1 MPLHM
6 IGLGLSDEKDITIKG
21 LEAVKASK
29 YVYLEM
35 YTAILMIDNERLSKF
50 FDKEVIVADR
60 EFVESGCDIMIQ
72 QAKTD
77 DVSFL
82 VVGDPFC
89 ATTHTD
95 LQLRCIEEK
104 VKVNVIHNASIVNAM
119 GCCGLQVYRFGEI
132 VSIPFF
138 TETWRPYS
146 FYDKIKPNLDRGLH
160 TLALLDIKVKEPT
173 LESLARGK
181 PVYLPPRYMTTK
193 QAAEQL
199 IETAANQENPAFGPE
214 TKCMGLARIGTAT
227 QLIVSGPLKAFA
239 EEIEMGEPLHSLVL
253 CGEMH
258 EIEEVMY
265 KHFYYTSQQPAQTE
279 EHKE

>member
-1 MPLHM
+1 M
-6 IGLGLSDEKDITIKG
+6 
-21 LEAVKASK
+21 
-29 YVYLEM
+29 
-35 YTAILMIDNERLSKF
+35 
-50 FDKEVIVADR
+50 
-60 EFVESGCDIMIQ
+60 
-72 QAKTD
+72 
-77 DVSFL
+77 
-82 VVGDPFC
+82 
-89 ATTHTD
+89 
-95 LQLRCIEEK
+95 
-104 VKVNVIHNASIVNAM
+104 NVIHNASIVNAM

-181 PVYLPPRYMTTK
+181 PVYLPPRYMSTK

-265 KHFYYTSQQPAQTE
+265 KHFYYTKQQPAQAE